1 MANSRSAQ
9 KRARQSEVRTL
20 ANRATKSRVRS
31 ARKAITDAIAK
42 GDKAAAETQW
52 KALASAADRAA
63 KRGVI
68 HKNSASRLKGL
79 YARRIAGI

>member
-1 MANSRSAQ
+1 M
-9 KRARQSEVRTL
+9 

-42 GDKAAAETQW
+42 GDKAGAETQW

-79 YARRIAGI
+79 YARRIASI